1 MENKTALDNLVQ
13 SISAQ
18 DFKNIWYRLTNK
30 TKDKK
35 ELLIKDRSE
44 FLLIRIPAERSA
56 RSTVLLPRL
65 MKTTVKLPN

>member
-35 ELLIKDRSE
+35 ELLIKEIGR
-44 FLLIRIPAERSA
+44 AH
-56 RSTVLLPRL
+56 V
-65 MKTTVKLPN
+65 

>member
-35 ELLIKDRSE
+35 ELLIKDRDE
-44 FLLIRIPAERSA
+44 YG
-56 RSTVLLPRL
+56 
-65 MKTTVKLPN
+65 

>member
-30 TKDKK
+30 TKEETAALAKSK
-35 ELLIKDRSE
+35 ALLSDNIY
-44 FLLIRIPAERSA
+44 F
-56 RSTVLLPRL
+56 
-65 MKTTVKLPN
+65 